1 MDVKDALLAIIL
13 LLSVTYI
20 AFADK
25 GNDHDDDDDH
35 KDDDDDDDGMPN
47 YCPKDDGMFPNPTDC
62 ATYYN
67 CVDGTA
73 IAMSCAP
80 GLLFDAEKKM
90 CNFADRVK
98 CKNQC
103 RGPNGMF
110 PSQHRCDEFVLC
122 TNNKPKVKR
131 CKKGLYFDPNLQV
144 CNYKDQVLC
153 SLQYVPTAEC
163 PKPSGIFPNR
173 SNCSSF
179 FLCTDGVH
187 HLQECPGGLHYDRKR
202 VRCNFPDLAKCK
214 DGKAKVK
221 HKPKPSESPKPKRKQ
236 SRHCPKMDGIFS
248 NPANCS
254 TFFFC
259 VDGTAYLQECPW
271 GLAFDETNV
280 KCDRPKVVGC
290 TPPSGTLSILQC
302 PDEDGIFRHP
312 VNCHTFYLCKKGRIY
327 EYECPIGLVFNY
339 GEKRCDYKSN
349 VQCPEHHLE
358 RRKHQRQYMK
368 VQQINLSEYLT

>member
-153 SLQYVPTAEC
+153 SLPGGGKKGNKTDTGKDKGKDNNKGKGDMDDIKMRKALAMASVRSVC
-163 PKPSGIFPNR
+163 PKARGLFAHADSCHKFYQCYDGEVLVKSCPEGLLFDEEK
-173 SNCSSF
+173 SS
-179 FLCTDGVH
+179 CARAKAVDCG
-187 HLQECPGGLHYDRKR
+187 DRE
-202 VRCNFPDLAKCK
+202 VF
-214 DGKAKVK
+214 
-221 HKPKPSESPKPKRKQ
+221 SPK
-236 SRHCPKMDGIFS
+236 
-248 NPANCS
+248 
-254 TFFFC
+254 
-259 VDGTAYLQECPW
+259 Y
-271 GLAFDETNV
+271 
-280 KCDRPKVVGC
+280 
-290 TPPSGTLSILQC
+290 PSYDDI
-302 PDEDGIFRHP
+302 
-312 VNCHTFYLCKKGRIY
+312 
-327 EYECPIGLVFNY
+327 
-339 GEKRCDYKSN
+339 
-349 VQCPEHHLE
+349 
-358 RRKHQRQYMK
+358 
-368 VQQINLSEYLT
+368 